1 MARRTRTKVNKI
13 LPVLSLLLLCSCEG
27 VLFHEF
33 RPAGKSGWNR
43 FDTLEFVYDK
53 SLVKDTAVLISVD
66 TRTAASYPYKDIIVA
81 IEVLDTTGAVFS
93 KDTLS
98 CPVYYDDG
106 RRRGHTAGILYQQS
120 GEPAEIDLPHQ
131 KNMLHVT
138 HLMAD
143 TLLKGVYDI
152 GIKIRHRD

>member
-1 MARRTRTKVNKI
+1 M
-13 LPVLSLLLLCSCEG
+13 LSLLLLCSCEG

-53 SLVKDTAVLISVD
+53 SLVKDTAVLISID
-66 TRTAASYPYKDIIVA
+66 TRTATSYPYKDIVIA
-81 IEVLDTTGAVFS
+81 IEALDTAGTLFFR
-93 KDTLS
+93 DTLS
-98 CPVYYDDG
+98 CPVYYDNG
-106 RRRGHTAGILYQQS
+106 RRKGHTAGILYQQS

-131 KNMLHVT
+131 KSILHVT